1 MVNRMTTDLRIEG
14 SRNRNSAFYGQTPDI
29 PMSRLVF
36 GGNIGQDSGK
46 SSTHLMSVS
55 AGTSSGIESQEG
67 SVVTGHELYR
77 LPVCMRF
84 VCSTNGVVICKL
96 LIYVLWSTSQLL
108 KVPGMEDYTSRV

>member
-1 MVNRMTTDLRIEG
+1 MVNRMTIDLRIEG

-36 GGNIGQDSGK
+36 GGKHGQDSGK

-67 SVVTGHELYR
+67 SVVTGQ
-77 LPVCMRF
+77 
-84 VCSTNGVVICKL
+84 VV
-96 LIYVLWSTSQLL
+96 S
-108 KVPGMEDYTSRV
+108 